1 MTRKSLK
8 LVREGNFAAEVPV
21 NLIEEEGG
29 WSPYLSSE
37 DALKIDE
44 VRKSLRS
51 GDTATASRYGRVFE
65 LTAISS

>member
-29 WSPYLSSE
+29 WAPYLSVD
-37 DALKIDE
+37 DARKIDE
-44 VRKSLRS
+44 VRKFLHN
-51 GDTATASRYGRVFE
+51 GDIAGASTHARVFE
-65 LTAISS
+65 LTPVSH